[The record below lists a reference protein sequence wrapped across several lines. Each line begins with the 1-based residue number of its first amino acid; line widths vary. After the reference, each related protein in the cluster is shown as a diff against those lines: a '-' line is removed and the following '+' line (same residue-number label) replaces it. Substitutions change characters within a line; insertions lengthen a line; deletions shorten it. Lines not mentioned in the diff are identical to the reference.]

1 MSKKNI
7 TPKCDIRKKGNKGRW
22 KEHKCLLKVNNFK
35 YLEAFITLGGS
46 WMTKIGQV
54 DKAKQNHIPK
64 DLKY

>member
-35 YLEAFITLGGS
+35 YLEAIITLGGS
-46 WMTKIGQV
+46 
-54 DKAKQNHIPK
+54 
-64 DLKY
+64 